1 MLYAFHGLTRCEF
14 RKLLC
19 FAVKNCHFLSNR
31 LTQIPQF
38 LDFLN
43 HQHPNIK
50 FTCEIESNST
60 LPFLDISIIRKN
72 GVFETSVYQK
82 PTFTGL
88 LTNFHSFIPSQYK
101 CNLIPSLVH
110 RLYNICSNYGNF
122 QAQLESLRQILNRN
136 SYPTCLFDSCV
147 QTFLECLN
155 PNLLFIL
162 FLRKSCISLCRIRAD
177 ILLKFAPKSPVC
189 ALLLIPIS
197 ISDSCFARLYA
208 CLIFSPSKTKFP
220 KP

>member
-1 MLYAFHGLTRCEF
+1 MSKFPADFKPLLYRRYVDDCF
-14 RKLLC
+14 LL
-19 FAVKNCHFLSNR
+19 FKS
-31 LTQIPQF
+31 TDQIPQF

-43 HQHPNIK
+43 RQHPNIK

-88 LTNFHSFIPSQYK
+88 FTNFNSFIPSQYK

-110 RLYNICSNYGNF
+110 RLYNICSNYENF

-136 SYPTCLFDSCV
+136 SYPTRLFDSCV
-147 QTFLECLN
+147 RTFLDRVSQ
-155 PNLLFIL
+155 PKPLFIL
-162 FLRKSCISLCRIRAD
+162 FLRKSCISLCRIRAN
-177 ILLKFAPKSPVC
+177 ILFKFAPKSPVC